1 MRYKRDPKG
10 RLVLPNDRNVL
21 LSNELIYTAIKELSQ
36 KKRAEFRTVWDT
48 NGKPHASRIPQDPGP
63 QIDFHGLPYTPIWKR
78 YYTFVSLRATA
89 KYSYLIVPKADSKL
103 KIENPVFTIG
113 PIVLGYPFAED
124 TVTDPAAVFQ
134 AHHAK
139 EQAKFP
145 YPRSVVHQL
154 HNHHGQ
160 YTTL

>member
-63 QIDFHGLPYTPIWKR
+63 
-78 YYTFVSLRATA
+78 
-89 KYSYLIVPKADSKL
+89 
-103 KIENPVFTIG
+103 
-113 PIVLGYPFAED
+113 
-124 TVTDPAAVFQ
+124 
-134 AHHAK
+134 
-139 EQAKFP
+139 
-145 YPRSVVHQL
+145 
-154 HNHHGQ
+154 
-160 YTTL
+160 